1 MVGVDVFVLVKY
13 NSLVFSG
20 VVLFFGNLFFFKG
33 NFGKVLVEVV
43 FKFSDNGVINY
54 FYVVGGGVEG
64 IVVICILFLIF
75 VNCFSVLL

>member
-20 VVLFFGNLFFFKG
+20 VVSFFGNLFFFKG